1 MLLKGKHILLGV
13 TGGIAAFKAASLAST
28 LTKQGAVVNV
38 LMTENAE
45 KFITPITFEGITRQK
60 CLSDTFDRTF
70 EGHIPH
76 ISLAQS
82 ADLAIIAP
90 ASANTIAKLSY
101 GMADDMLTSTLL
113 ACQCKKLIAP
123 AMNTRMYENP
133 ATQENL
139 QRLKRF
145 GWTVI
150 DPACGYLACGDIGAG
165 KMPEA
170 DFLAECIYQ
179 EIAEEKDMAGL
190 RVLVTAGPTREP
202 LDPVRY
208 LTNHSSGKMGHQ
220 LAINAARRGAEVTLV
235 TGASN
240 LPDPPFVKTIRVDT
254 AQEMFEAVTRGSA
267 AQDIL
272 AFAAAVA
279 DYRPASV
286 AEDKIK
292 KTDSG
297 DMTEIPLARTR
308 DILKTVGE
316 MKRPGQLVCGFSM
329 ETRDLLENSR
339 KKLEK
344 KNADLICANNVK
356 VDGAGFGVD
365 TNVITLIARDS
376 VRELPM
382 LSKYDTA
389 GEIWS
394 TLLEMRGQEGSH

>member
-123 AMNTRMYENP
+123 AMNTRMYESP

-150 DPACGYLACGDIGAG
+150 DPAYG
-165 KMPEA
+165 
-170 DFLAECIYQ
+170 
-179 EIAEEKDMAGL
+179 
-190 RVLVTAGPTREP
+190 
-202 LDPVRY
+202 
-208 LTNHSSGKMGHQ
+208 
-220 LAINAARRGAEVTLV
+220 
-235 TGASN
+235 
-240 LPDPPFVKTIRVDT
+240 
-254 AQEMFEAVTRGSA
+254 
-267 AQDIL
+267 
-272 AFAAAVA
+272 
-279 DYRPASV
+279 
-286 AEDKIK
+286 
-292 KTDSG
+292 
-297 DMTEIPLARTR
+297 
-308 DILKTVGE
+308 
-316 MKRPGQLVCGFSM
+316 
-329 ETRDLLENSR
+329 
-339 KKLEK
+339 
-344 KNADLICANNVK
+344 
-356 VDGAGFGVD
+356 
-365 TNVITLIARDS
+365 
-376 VRELPM
+376 
-382 LSKYDTA
+382 
-389 GEIWS
+389 
-394 TLLEMRGQEGSH
+394 